1 MPNYRKMYEMGGRP
15 MPMRGGKPMP
25 MRGGN
30 PAMGG
35 GRPSPPASGK
45 VSQQEMFNRLV
56 EKYMSEGMSQN
67 EAVAK
72 ANEVMKNMAGT
83 KAMDGGKT
91 KKKRKKKKST
101 PKYRD
106 GGTFGVQG
114 GRSPFS

>member
-15 MPMRGGKPMP
+15 MRGGRPMP
-25 MRGGN
+25 MRGN
-30 PAMGG
+30 PGMGG
-35 GRPSPPASGK
+35 PSSPPASGK

-56 EKYMSEGMSQN
+56 EKYMSEGMPQN

-101 PKYRD
+101 PKYKDR
-106 GGTFGVQG
+106 GTFGVQG